1 MSFNKKFILKD
12 HCVKAEYKEIGAEKF
27 IKKYDRF
34 DCILPGNQK
43 NDYFLTEILT
53 RRKKYIPIWYE
64 TKTIIKHNLKKI
76 KQYVLRS

>member
-1 MSFNKKFILKD
+1 VSFNKKFIPKE
-12 HCVKAEYKEIGAEKF
+12 HCVKKEYKEIGVEKF

-43 NDYFLTEILT
+43 NDYFLREILT
-53 RRKKYIPIWYE
+53 RRRKYIPIWYE

>member
-1 MSFNKKFILKD
+1 MSFNKKFILKY